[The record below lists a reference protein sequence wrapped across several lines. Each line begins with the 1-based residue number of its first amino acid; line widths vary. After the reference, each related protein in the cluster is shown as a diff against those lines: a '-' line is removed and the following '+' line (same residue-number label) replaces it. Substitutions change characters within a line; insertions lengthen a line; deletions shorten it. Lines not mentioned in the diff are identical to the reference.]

1 MFLWVHRTYTPD
13 SRVDDHMPRVKVRY
27 FASLRELLGNT
38 REEEY
43 KVEDGTV
50 LMDLLLNRIPER
62 HRNASRSWKEW
73 IFETEGAGIKF
84 DKDGAPSLTGYY
96 LILIN
101 GRSYRSISEDGR
113 HFGLRYKLKD
123 GDEIAILPPVGG
135 G

>member
-1 MFLWVHRTYTPD
+1 
-13 SRVDDHMPRVKVRY
+13 MPRVKVRY

-43 KVEDGTV
+43 EVRDGTM
-50 LMDLLLNRIPER
+50 LMELLLEYIPER
-62 HRNASRSWKEW
+62 HRNASRSWKER
-73 IFETEGAGIKF
+73 IFETEKDGIKF
-84 DKDGAPSLTGYY
+84 DKEGTPSLSGYY

-101 GRSYRSISEDGR
+101 GRSYLSISEDER
-113 HFGLRYKLKD
+113 HPGLRYTLKD

>member
-1 MFLWVHRTYTPD
+1 MYCRSKVGD
-13 SRVDDHMPRVKVRY
+13 SLPKVKARH

-43 KVEDGTV
+43 EVKDGTM
-50 LMDLLLNRIPER
+50 LMDLLLKYIPGR
-62 HRNASRSWKEW
+62 HSNVSKSWKER
-73 IFETEGAGIKF
+73 IFETETHEIKF
-84 DKDGAPSLTGYY
+84 GKDGTPVLSFY

-101 GRSYRSISEDGR
+101 GRSYNSISEDGR
-113 HFGLRYKLKD
+113 RPGLRYKLKD

>member
-1 MFLWVHRTYTPD
+1 
-13 SRVDDHMPRVKVRY
+13 MPRVTVRH

-43 KVEDGTV
+43 EVEDGTS
-50 LMDLLLNRIPER
+50 LMDLLLKLVPER
-62 HRNASRSWKEW
+62 HRNASRRWKER
-73 IFETEGAGIKF
+73 IFETERDRIKF
-84 DKDGAPSLTGYY
+84 DKDGTPCLRGYH

-113 HFGLRYKLKD
+113 HLGLRYKLKD

>member
-1 MFLWVHRTYTPD
+1 MFLRVHRTYTTD
-13 SRVDDHMPRVKVRY
+13 SRVDDSMPRVKVRY

-43 KVEDGTV
+43 EVKDGTM
-50 LMDLLLNRIPER
+50 LMDLLLKRIPER
-62 HRNASRSWKEW
+62 HRNASRRWKER
-73 IFETEGAGIKF
+73 IFETEGDGIKS
-84 DKDGAPSLTGYY
+84 DKDGTPSLGGYY

-113 HFGLRYKLKD
+113 HPGLTYKLKD
-123 GDEIAILPPVGG
+123 RDEIAILPPVGG